1 VVFQFEIA
9 KGIIVRTMFRIVV
22 VLLGSLTIFAACF
35 YGSMR
40 LQVAYFGIE
49 AYENDAGA
57 NFATAASSAIIAT
70 VIATIVGIMIS
81 DRLNGRRQRNSN

>member
-1 VVFQFEIA
+1 MRTVFKIAVVF
-9 KGIIVRTMFRIVV
+9 
-22 VLLGSLTIFAACF
+22 LGCLATFAACF

-40 LQVAYFGIE
+40 LQVAYFGIQ

-70 VIATIVGIMIS
+70 VIATIVGILIS
-81 DRLNGRRQRNSN
+81 DRLNGRHRPRISN